1 MQAGHKIEFHKNG
14 PSNGDVYLD
23 GAKLNRV
30 VDFRVHQEGSFQL
43 VTLVL
48 DPSELHIMDKPRKAE
63 SAE

>member
-23 GAKLNRV
+23 GAKLSCV

-48 DPSELHIMDKPRKAE
+48 APSELHIMDTPHKAE